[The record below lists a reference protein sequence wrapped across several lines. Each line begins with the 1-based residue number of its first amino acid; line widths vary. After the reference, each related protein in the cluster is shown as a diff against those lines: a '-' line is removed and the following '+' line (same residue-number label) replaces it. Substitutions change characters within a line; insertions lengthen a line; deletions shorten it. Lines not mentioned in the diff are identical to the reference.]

1 MPTYD
6 ELLRRSEL
14 PRLELRLLLEQ
25 ATGLSRIQLVSRG
38 DSEIE
43 PAPQAEFERLFA
55 ARLAGTPMAYLLGS
69 REFYGRSFAVAPGVL
84 IPRPE
89 TEHLVE
95 AALARRERTAALS
108 VVDLGTG
115 SGILAVTLAL
125 EAPAWQVAATDVSD
139 EALAI
144 ARANASA
151 LGAHVDFSQ
160 GSWYGALAS
169 DASFDLIVSN
179 PPYIAAGDVHL
190 DQGDLR
196 FEPRGALT
204 DEADGLVCLR
214 EIAAGAPRRL
224 RQDGWLMVEHGYD
237 QGAAVRALFEEVGL
251 AQVETLPDLAGL
263 DRITIGRRADA

>member
-43 PAPQAEFERLFA
+43 SGRLAEFERLFA

-95 AALARRERTAALS
+95 AALARCDRSAALS

-115 SGILAVTLAL
+115 SGIMAVTLAL

-151 LGAHVDFSQ
+151 LGARVAFSQ

-169 DASFDLIVSN
+169 EADFDLIVSN
-179 PPYIAAGDVHL
+179 PPYIAVGDAHL

-204 DEADGLVCLR
+204 DEGDGLACLR
-214 EIAAGAPRRL
+214 EIAAGAPQRL
-224 RQDGWLMVEHGYD
+224 RAGGWLMVEHGYD
-237 QGAAVRALFEEVGL
+237 QGDAVRALFEEAGL
-251 AQVETLPDLAGL
+251 GKVETLPDLAGL
-263 DRITIGRRADA
+263 DRITVGQRAGA